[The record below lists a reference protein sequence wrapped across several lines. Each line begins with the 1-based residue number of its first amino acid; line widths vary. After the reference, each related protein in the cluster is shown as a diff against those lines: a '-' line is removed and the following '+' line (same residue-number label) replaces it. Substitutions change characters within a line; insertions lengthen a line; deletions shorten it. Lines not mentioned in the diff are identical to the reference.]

1 MFGDGYAF
9 VEHTHDSRGLAPRS
23 FGSFLEAADEAA
35 ISRLYGGIH
44 FRAAIVNGI
53 AQGRAIGRAVTA
65 LPLRD

>member
-23 FGSFLEAADEAA
+23 FGSFLGAADEAA

-44 FRAAIVNGI
+44 FRRRSSTASPRAARSV
-53 AQGRAIGRAVTA
+53 A
-65 LPLRD
+65 P